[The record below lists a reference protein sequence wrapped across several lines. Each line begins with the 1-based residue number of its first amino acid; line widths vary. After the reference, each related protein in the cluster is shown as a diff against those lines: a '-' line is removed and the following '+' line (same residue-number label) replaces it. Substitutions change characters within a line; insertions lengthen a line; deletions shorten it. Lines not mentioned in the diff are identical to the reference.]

1 MRDHIA
7 RAGSVNGGTR
17 CFHPPGFLWEG
28 ASGKPHNPPSPHIQ
42 VAWDLR
48 LDAYGDFINL
58 ASYGKSR
65 PERIILVKARAMRLD
80 ARGAFIDLASYGKD
94 RPVSPTLGVQVA

>member
-1 MRDHIA
+1 MEAHDAFIHLASYGKGRP
-7 RAGSVNGGTR
+7 GSPTSPLPTHTRTRQGG
-17 CFHPPGFLWEG
+17 
-28 ASGKPHNPPSPHIQ
+28 
-42 VAWDLR
+42 AWDLR
-48 LDAYGDFINL
+48 LDAYGAFINL

-94 RPVSPTLGVQVA
+94 RPVSPTLGVQAA

>member
-1 MRDHIA
+1 MKAHDAFIHLASYGKGRPGNPAI
-7 RAGSVNGGTR
+7 
-17 CFHPPGFLWEG
+17 PP
-28 ASGKPHNPPSPHIQ
+28 PHTHTHTQS
-42 VAWDLR
+42 AWDLR
-48 LDAYGDFINL
+48 LDAYGAFINL

-80 ARGAFIDLASYGKD
+80 ALEAFIDLASYGKD

>member
-1 MRDHIA
+1 MLSSTWLPMG
-7 RAGSVNGGTR
+7 RAVR
-17 CFHPPGFLWEG
+17 EAPQ
-28 ASGKPHNPPSPHIQ
+28 APSPHTQ
-42 VAWDLR
+42 GDAWDLR
-48 LDAYGDFINL
+48 LDAYGAFNL

-65 PERIILVKARAMRLD
+65 PERIILAKARAMRLD

>member
-1 MRDHIA
+1 MLSSTWLPMGRGVREA
-7 RAGSVNGGTR
+7 
-17 CFHPPGFLWEG
+17 PQ
-28 ASGKPHNPPSPHIQ
+28 PPSPHIQ

-65 PERIILVKARAMRLD
+65 PERIIRVKARAMLLGVKARAMLLD
-80 ARGAFIDLASYGKD
+80 ALEAFIDLASYGKD
-94 RPVSPTLGVQVA
+94 RPVSPALGVQVA